1 MTTFF
6 KRILSPREREHRGER
21 RNSEDLHDRSLSTSL
36 SQGHLPTVPSPPISS
51 SSTTPGGPQR
61 QHHRHQSNEGDN
73 IVNVIYSEPTPLDRV
88 PRAPGLGGAG
98 NGEGQLDNPPLP
110 PRPVSVGHPHQL
122 ADRREEEFY
131 VAPVDTIRSVTAVP
145 PSVAA
150 SRERD
155 RKIMRMHDLTMSQKA
170 RQGMQV
176 HVQNVRVQQHSP
188 CASPNIGEHRRTRS
202 IGQVI
207 DNSEYSTPWNVV
219 EEQMR
224 SALPPRGKKVS
235 AGRVFPSTPGD
246 ESDRIIPVSPPPI
259 LGRDRSQSSSPIPP
273 LPSEP
278 PPHSPGEGVGG
289 GGGDAEYDDPWDVRF
304 RRINQNLP
312 EHHGHPHQ
320 ERPSPPQSG
329 GGGLVRKSSPV
340 GDQRPP
346 KPPHT
351 TKYSA
356 NTERIH
362 RFSPPEERLTRAYS
376 DKPRGGGGGGEGGDH
391 GSDWSKGPGGP
402 FRHRATT
409 ELHPSSGPGP
419 VPPRTGSVSI
429 PIQQRPLPQAP
440 VDNRETV
447 PPLVTREDS
456 PPSGWF
462 DSSLALEEQP

>member
-6 KRILSPREREHRGER
+6 KRILSPREHRGER

-51 SSTTPGGPQR
+51 ASTAPGGPQR
-61 QHHRHQSNEGDN
+61 QHRRHQSNEGDS
-73 IVNVIYSEPTPLDRV
+73 IVVDNVIYSEPTPLDRV
-88 PRAPGLGGAG
+88 PRAPGQGGGG
-98 NGEGQLDNPPLP
+98 NVEGQPDNPPLP
-110 PRPVSVGHPHQL
+110 PRPVSVGHPHQI
-122 ADRREEEFY
+122 ADRRDEEFY
-131 VAPVDTIRSVTAVP
+131 VAPVDTISTRITVA

-155 RKIMRMHDLTMSQKA
+155 RRIMRMHDLTMSQKA

-188 CASPNIGEHRRTRS
+188 SASPSVGGHRRTRS

-224 SALPPRGKKVS
+224 SAGPPRGKRVS
-235 AGRVFPSTPGD
+235 AGRVIPSTPGD

-259 LGRDRSQSSSPIPP
+259 LGSRERSQSSSPIPP

-278 PPHSPGEGVGG
+278 PPHSPGEG

-304 RRINQNLP
+304 KRINQNLH
-312 EHHGHPHQ
+312 EHHSHHQ

-329 GGGLVRKSSPV
+329 GGLVRKSSPV
-340 GDQRPP
+340 DQRPP

-351 TKYSA
+351 KSSA
-356 NTERIH
+356 NTERAH
-362 RFSPPEERLTRAYS
+362 RFSPPEQQLTRAHS
-376 DKPRGGGGGGEGGDH
+376 DRPHHRGGGGGGGGGEVGDH
-391 GSDWSKGPGGP
+391 SSDWSKGFGAP

-440 VDNRETV
+440 VDNRETA
-447 PPLVTREDS
+447 PPPVTREDS
-456 PPSGWF
+456 PPSSWF